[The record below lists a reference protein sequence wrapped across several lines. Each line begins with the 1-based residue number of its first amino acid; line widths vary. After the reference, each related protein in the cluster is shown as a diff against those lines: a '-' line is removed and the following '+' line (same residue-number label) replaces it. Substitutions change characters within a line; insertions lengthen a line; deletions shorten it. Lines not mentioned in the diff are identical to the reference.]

1 MAFERALACAALAAA
16 LVAGCVTTTSRAS
29 PATGSTRRDAKSA
42 GFFARLVDRFTA
54 RECRVAT
61 FSCPYGFGP
70 ADEPCECTD
79 PSGRVLFGRTV
90 K

>member
-1 MAFERALACAALAAA
+1 MRIEHVAACAAL
-16 LVAGCVTTTSRAS
+16 VAFLAHGCVTSTT
-29 PATGSTRRDAKSA
+29 PAATTTGGTRREAKPS
-42 GFFARLVDRFTA
+42 GFFGKLLDRFTA

-61 FSCPYGFGP
+61 FACPYGIGP